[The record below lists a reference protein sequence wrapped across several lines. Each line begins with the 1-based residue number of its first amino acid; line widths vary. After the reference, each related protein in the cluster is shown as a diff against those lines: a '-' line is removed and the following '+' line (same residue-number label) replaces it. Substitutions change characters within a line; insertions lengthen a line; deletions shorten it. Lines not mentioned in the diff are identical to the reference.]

1 MKDTENF
8 AGFLELFYNSFY
20 FCCPF
25 GKRTQLPKWHFVLIL
40 EKFQHFCEM
49 WLSAKLDIFRL
60 HFPFCPMFIFLQTFP
75 NLAPIFISLTL
86 MHHAEWFKTWA
97 VLGLEIFF
105 ESIKIFKTSFWIR
118 TLFVLLIGSYNLFRY
133 VQCLISS
140 KIGNKFCPTL
150 TKSWLSSSPIS
161 NPSIIFHP

>member
-1 MKDTENF
+1 MAENCNNMHFSGPVKTAYSLLSGIRVILIGLFLKREDF
-8 AGFLELFYNSFY
+8 ASFLELFYNSFY

-97 VLGLEIFF
+97 I
-105 ESIKIFKTSFWIR
+105 
-118 TLFVLLIGSYNLFRY
+118 
-133 VQCLISS
+133 
-140 KIGNKFCPTL
+140 
-150 TKSWLSSSPIS
+150 
-161 NPSIIFHP
+161 